1 MHLKSIIVRVAGVT
15 YNNRQ
20 NVLAQMTGNEPC
32 MIVPEPENLHDK
44 NALGVWVALKGE
56 RFHVGYVPREVAA
69 EIAPLLEGEKVIAT
83 LRGIVGGFTTFDGE
97 IASLGLRIGFE
108 YPSDEGD
115 L

>member
-1 MHLKSIIVRVAGVT
+1 MHLKSIVVRVAGVT

-20 NVLAQMTGNEPC
+20 NVLAQMTGDEPC
-32 MIVPEPENLHDK
+32 MIVPEPENKYDP
-44 NALGVWVALKGE
+44 NALAVWVSLKGE
-56 RFHVGYVPREVAA
+56 RYHVGYVPREIAA

-83 LRGIVGGFTTFDGE
+83 LRGIVGGFTTYDGE
-97 IASLGLRIGFE
+97 TASLGLRIGFE